1 MSFIQR
7 AFLHTTR
14 KIGKSLLI
22 FFVLLIIST
31 LVLTCLSIRSATE
44 TAVLNV
50 RQSLGGSYTLN
61 AKGTDGQLTDTILEQ
76 IAKIDGVER
85 IDNARSESYAEYKT
99 ADGTPLEVK
108 KDASF
113 DDMTEG
119 FEHAGKLQS
128 NLYSEKDELFVNE
141 GFELLEGRH
150 ITKGDENVAL
160 IHEEFAER
168 NRLSIGDTFA
178 LDLNGDMVETPDYVS
193 TPVEV
198 KIIGIF
204 THTTEQETALNV
216 SYTLYEN
223 TVFTDPASF
232 TQLFDNGKDTYYSN
246 AEIVVNDPAMLDAIV
261 AEMETLDGV
270 DWDACNVT
278 YHDTDYQNAKEPLEA
293 LGNLVS
299 ISIVIIIIVSVALL
313 VLILALWVRNR
324 LHETGVFLSMGV
336 SKANVLL
343 QHITE
348 IILVA
353 VLAFAL
359 SFPISSVIAQK
370 VGDTLLEQTTPSVT
384 ETVGNESADETDNAV
399 SNLTNLDVEVAP
411 FYLLLVYG
419 MGTLAIVLSVSI
431 AAVPIMKMKP
441 KEILSTIS

>member
-31 LVLTCLSIRSATE
+31 LVLTCLSIRSATN

-61 AKGTDGQLTDTILEQ
+61 AKGTDGQLTNAILKQ
-76 IAKIDGVER
+76 IALIDGVER
-85 IDNARSESYAEYKT
+85 VDNARSESYSEFKT
-99 ADGTPLEVK
+99 TDGIGLEVK
-108 KDASF
+108 KDGAF
-113 DDMTEG
+113 DDMTKG

-128 NLYSEKDELFVNE
+128 NLYSEKDGLFAD
-141 GFELLEGRH
+141 GSFILISGRH
-150 ITKGDENVAL
+150 ITKDDENVAL
-160 IHEEFAER
+160 IHQDFAER
-168 NRLSIGDTFA
+168 NSLNIGDTFV
-178 LDLNGDMVETPDYVS
+178 LDLNGDMVEIPDYVS

-198 KIIGIF
+198 EIIGIF

-223 TVFTDPASF
+223 TVFTDPTSY
-232 TQLFDNGKDTYYSN
+232 TQLFDAGRDTYYSN
-246 AEIVVNDPAMLDAIV
+246 AEIVVNDPARLDVIV
-261 AEMETLDGV
+261 AEMETIDGM
-270 DWDACNVT
+270 DWDSCNVT
-278 YHDTDYQNAKEPLEA
+278 YHDKDYRNAKEPLES

-313 VLILALWVRNR
+313 ALILALWVRNR
-324 LHETGVFLSMGV
+324 LHETGVFMSMGFGKV
-336 SKANVLL
+336 NILL

-359 SFPISSVIAQK
+359 SFPVSSVIAQK
-370 VGDTLLEQTTPSVT
+370 VGDTLLEQTTTSVT
-384 ETVGNESADETDNAV
+384 ETVSNESADEADETA
-399 SNLTNLDVEVAP
+399 SSLTNLEIKVAP
-411 FYLLLVYG
+411 LHLLLVYG
-419 MGTLAIVLSVSI
+419 MGTLIIVLSVAI
-431 AAVPIMKMKP
+431 ATLPIMRMKP
-441 KEILSTIS
+441 KEILSSLS

>member
-31 LVLTCLSIRSATE
+31 LVLTCLSIRSATN

-50 RQSLGGSYTLN
+50 RESLGGSYTLN
-61 AKGTDGQLTDTILEQ
+61 AKGTDGQLTNSILDQ
-76 IAKIDGVER
+76 IAQIDGVER

-99 ADGTPLEVK
+99 SDGVSLEVK
-108 KDASF
+108 KDAAF
-113 DDMTEG
+113 DDMTKG

-128 NLYSEKDELFVNE
+128 NLYSEKDGLFVSE
-141 GFELLEGRH
+141 GFELLEGRN

-160 IHEEFAER
+160 IHEDFAKR
-168 NRLSIGDTFA
+168 NGLDIGDTFV
-178 LDLNGDMVETPDYVS
+178 LDLNGDMVEIPDYVS

-198 KIIGIF
+198 EIIGIF

-223 TVFTDPASF
+223 TVFTDPVSF
-232 TQLFDNGKDTYYSN
+232 TQLFDAVRDTYYSN
-246 AEIVVNDPAMLDAIV
+246 AEIVVNDPARLDAIV
-261 AEMETLDGV
+261 AEMETIDGV
-270 DWDACNVT
+270 DWDSCNVT
-278 YHDTDYQNAKEPLEA
+278 YHDKDYQNAKEPLES

-313 VLILALWVRNR
+313 ALILALWVRNR
-324 LHETGVFLSMGV
+324 LHETGVFMSMGLG
-336 SKANVLL
+336 KFNILL

-359 SFPISSVIAQK
+359 SFPVSSVIAQK
-370 VGDTLLEQTTPSVT
+370 VGDTLLEQTTASVT
-384 ETVGNESADETDNAV
+384 ETVSNENADEAGSAASGL
-399 SNLTNLDVEVAP
+399 SNLEVEVAP
-411 FYLLLVYG
+411 LHLLIVYG
-419 MGTLAIVLSVSI
+419 MGTLVIILSVAI
-431 AAVPIMKMKP
+431 AALPIMKMKP
-441 KEILSTIS
+441 KEILSSLS